1 MANTKTKKKTI
12 SIKKGTKKDV
22 LLEDKTRYLEN
33 SKNPIY
39 KKYLVEFEN
48 FFKEKKKSDKA
59 KRKGDTYE
67 YLNDKLIK
75 TSSSNKKVIKL
86 PNYILTN
93 TSLDNID
100 YKMNEISKELHY
112 IKDLIDFTGEEEVP
126 KEIITRFQ
134 ELKKE
139 FTNLETDKKNQLD
152 SLNEINELE
161 TEESKAEKQM
171 LINMEERKNRD
182 LYILIKEKHTVDTDD
197 TDETTLKEYFESKKN
212 IQKMKEEPKKMK
224 EINYLIDKLPIIEK

>member
-12 SIKKGTKKDV
+12 SIKKGTKKKV
-22 LLEDKTRYLEN
+22 LEEKTNYLEN

-86 PNYILTN
+86 PKYILTD

-100 YKMNEISKELHY
+100 SKMNEISKELHY

-139 FTNLETDKKNQLD
+139 FTNLETDKKNQIK

-182 LYILIKEKHTVDTDD
+182 LYILIKEKHTDNTDD

-212 IQKMKEEPKKMK
+212 IQKMKEEPKKIQ

>member
-12 SIKKGTKKDV
+12 SIKKGTKKGGF
-22 LLEDKTRYLEN
+22 EDKTRYFEN

-48 FFKEKKKSDKA
+48 FFKEKKKNDKS

-67 YLNDKLIK
+67 YLNDKLTK
-75 TSSSNKKVIKL
+75 TSSSSSKKVIKL
-86 PNYILTN
+86 PKYILTD

-126 KEIITRFQ
+126 KEVITRFQ

-139 FTNLETDKKNQLD
+139 FIKLETDKKNQIE

-161 TEESKAEKQM
+161 TEEIKAEKQM
-171 LINMEERKNRD
+171 LINIEERKNRD
-182 LYILIKEKHTVDTDD
+182 LYILINEKQIDD
-197 TDETTLKEYFESKKN
+197 TTFKEYFENKNN

>member
-12 SIKKGTKKDV
+12 SIKKGSNKGV
-22 LLEDKTRYLEN
+22 IEDKTRYLEN

-48 FFKEKKKSDKA
+48 FFKEKKKSDKS

-67 YLNDKLIK
+67 YLNDKLTK
-75 TSSSNKKVIKL
+75 TNSSKVIKL
-86 PNYILTN
+86 PKYILTD

-126 KEIITRFQ
+126 KEVITRFQ

-139 FTNLETDKKNQLD
+139 FIKLETDKKNQIE
-152 SLNEINELE
+152 SINEINELE
-161 TEESKAEKQM
+161 TDEIKAEKQM
-171 LINMEERKNRD
+171 LINIEERKNRD
-182 LYILIKEKHTVDTDD
+182 LYFLIKEKQIVDV
-197 TDETTLKEYFESKKN
+197 TLKEYFENKNN